1 MPDFQTTL
9 HLVMLVGSDQIQRSI
24 HHQIRQK
31 VHPKEKI
38 DQMQKVENVLI
49 VQPHQHP
56 FGEGTAMVTIYAMH
70 VDSIT
75 K

>member
-1 MPDFQTTL
+1 MFGL
-9 HLVMLVGSDQIQRSI
+9 KFNFLINF
-24 HHQIRQK
+24 
-31 VHPKEKI
+31 
-38 DQMQKVENVLI
+38 QKVENVLI